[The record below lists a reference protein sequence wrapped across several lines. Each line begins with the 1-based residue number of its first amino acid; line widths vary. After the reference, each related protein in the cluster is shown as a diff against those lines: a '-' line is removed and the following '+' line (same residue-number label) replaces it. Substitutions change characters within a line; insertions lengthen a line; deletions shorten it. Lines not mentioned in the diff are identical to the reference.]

1 MITILI
7 YFSKSYLNN
16 TSIESNN
23 EADLNHS
30 PYIRAE
36 IEILNGCGEAGA
48 ANLFTRFL
56 RSEGY
61 DVIDIRNAD
70 NFKYKNT
77 IVLFHKMDAEDKA
90 KELSQAYFF
99 GLTNNLLTKEDS
111 SLVSSYLQEVL
122 PHQNV
127 TTSSGVIYGS
137 SFFLR
142 SLFISKTENDIYLKD
157 YLKSIED

>member
-1 MITILI
+1 MKNIILYLLSIVMITILI

-90 KELSQAYFF
+90 KELS
-99 GLTNNLLTKEDS
+99 
-111 SLVSSYLQEVL
+111 EVL
-122 PHQNV
+122 DISESTIKFNN
-127 TTSSGVIYGS
+127 SSIWD
-137 SFFLR
+137 L
-142 SLFISKTENDIYLKD
+142 SLIIGKD
-157 YLKSIED
+157 YKELESFEKVKKFYELF

>member
-16 TSIESNN
+16 TTIESNN
-23 EADLNHS
+23 ETDLNYA

-77 IVLFHKMDAEDKA
+77 LVLFHKIDVEDKA
-90 KELSQAYFF
+90 KELS
-99 GLTNNLLTKEDS
+99 
-111 SLVSSYLQEVL
+111 EVL
-122 PHQNV
+122 DISESN
-127 TTSSGVIYGS
+127 IK
-137 SFFLR
+137 FNNNNIWDL
-142 SLFISKTENDIYLKD
+142 SLIIGKD
-157 YLKSIED
+157 YKELESFEKVKKFYELF